1 MKKLIIAISLWLL
14 GSLALIAQQPAWVT
28 SHPTDDNAYIGI
40 GFATLDEPNYIQ
52 KATQNALNDI
62 ALQIATRI
70 ESNSFMH
77 TVDIDGKSKELF
89 EDQIRSSVVSYLEGQ
104 KLVDSYQN
112 ERNYYVY
119 YSLDKATYEN
129 STQKHKRAAISTG
142 LDYYNKARKALE
154 SNSLVTAVQLLGKG
168 LEAVSPWLFMDLST
182 TVDGN
187 RFDIPAELYNAYIQ
201 VFNGLTITVN
211 QLNIEG
217 EAFKPIKAPIAGC
230 LSRNGSVIPNVKLKA
245 EFVMGSGEITPPVAT
260 DYNGTSEFYVT
271 NITSKASVQEIRI
284 SIDDSFITDLPVS
297 YRQLIK
303 KQSWPSAKITISL
316 TPQQVTAY
324 LNVSNS
330 DLSSCEKQ
338 ITAILANQHFTM
350 TEDPDNAMLFI
361 DLSTSLELGGVVPGD
376 MYDLNECLCGLALK
390 IYNNESTALLLNYVV
405 DRIRVL
411 SPANKTPEQTEM
423 MCVRE
428 LMKRVKRELPKQ
440 IKNLTLN

>member
-1 MKKLIIAISLWLL
+1 MKKLIIVISLWLL

-217 EAFKPIKAPIAGC
+217 EAFKPVKAPIAGC
-230 LSRNGSVIPNVKLKA
+230 LSRNGSVIQNVKLKA

-316 TPQQVTAY
+316 APQQVTAY

>member
-1 MKKLIIAISLWLL
+1 M
-14 GSLALIAQQPAWVT
+14 
-28 SHPTDDNAYIGI
+28 
-40 GFATLDEPNYIQ
+40 DEPNYIQ

-89 EDQIRSSVVSYLEGQ
+89 EDKIRSSMVSYLEGQ

-217 EAFKPIKAPIAGC
+217 EAFKPVKAPIAGC
-230 LSRNGSVIPNVKLKA
+230 LSRNGSVIQNVKLKA

-316 TPQQVTAY
+316 APQQVTAY

>member
-1 MKKLIIAISLWLL
+1 MKKLIIVISLWLL

-182 TVDGN
+182 SVDGN

-201 VFNGLTITVN
+201 VFDGLTITVN

-271 NITSKASVQEIRI
+271 NITSKASVLEIHI

-316 TPQQVTAY
+316 APQQVTAY

-390 IYNNESTALLLNYVV
+390 IYNNENTALLLNYVV

>member
-1 MKKLIIAISLWLL
+1 M
-14 GSLALIAQQPAWVT
+14 
-28 SHPTDDNAYIGI
+28 
-40 GFATLDEPNYIQ
+40 
-52 KATQNALNDI
+52 
-62 ALQIATRI
+62 
-70 ESNSFMH
+70 
-77 TVDIDGKSKELF
+77 
-89 EDQIRSSVVSYLEGQ
+89 
-104 KLVDSYQN
+104 
-112 ERNYYVY
+112 
-119 YSLDKATYEN
+119 
-129 STQKHKRAAISTG
+129 
-142 LDYYNKARKALE
+142 
-154 SNSLVTAVQLLGKG
+154 
-168 LEAVSPWLFMDLST
+168 
-182 TVDGN
+182 
-187 RFDIPAELYNAYIQ
+187 
-201 VFNGLTITVN
+201 
-211 QLNIEG
+211 
-217 EAFKPIKAPIAGC
+217 
-230 LSRNGSVIPNVKLKA
+230 
-245 EFVMGSGEITPPVAT
+245 
-260 DYNGTSEFYVT
+260 
-271 NITSKASVQEIRI
+271 QEIHI

-316 TPQQVTAY
+316 APQQVTAY

-390 IYNNESTALLLNYVV
+390 IYNNENTALLLNYVV

>member
-1 MKKLIIAISLWLL
+1 MKKLIIVISLWLL

-28 SHPTDDNAYIGI
+28 SHPTEDNAYIGI

-168 LEAVSPWLFMDLST
+168 LEAISPWLFMDLST
-182 TVDGN
+182 SVDGN

-201 VFNGLTITVN
+201 VFDGLTITVN

-245 EFVMGSGEITPPVAT
+245 EFVMGSGEITPPAAT

-271 NITSKASVQEIRI
+271 NITSKASVQEIHI

-316 TPQQVTAY
+316 APQQVTAY

-350 TEDPDNAMLFI
+350 TEDPDNAKLFI
-361 DLSTSLELGGVVPGD
+361 DLSTSLELGGVIPGD

-390 IYNNESTALLLNYVV
+390 IYNNENTALLLNYVV